1 MHSPSVNILI
11 LEMKI
16 VHDEDACCGDFRG
29 SGPSGP
35 IELPSYSNCIQLFF
49 FDFIVCLC
57 CFSVTQTADI
67 GDAIFGAWSGLIY
80 VLRKAR

>member
-1 MHSPSVNILI
+1 MHSPSVKIFI

-35 IELPSYSNCIQLFF
+35 IELPSYSNCIELFF
-49 FDFIVCLC
+49 
-57 CFSVTQTADI
+57 
-67 GDAIFGAWSGLIY
+67 LILLSAPA
-80 VLRKAR
+80 VLVSRKLQILAMQFLVLGVA